1 MRCSRLVWC
10 RMDEFARRDGDD
22 RLAFINEAAARRD
35 VTPLIIEKD
44 FWVCW
49 TLRRLMSVP
58 ALAGNLTFKGGT
70 SLSKAYG
77 IIERFSEDIDLT
89 IGRNAPMIIDTSLP
103 MEDGISGNER
113 ERRTRAL
120 KVAAQRYV
128 QEIALPELSN
138 GIAEAL
144 GTSDGWSVL
153 IDPEDRDAQTILFQY
168 PKLLSYGDGFGAGG
182 FGVGNFGEGED
193 GYIRPRIKL
202 EFGARGE
209 TEPSESK
216 TIISYLAQEF
226 PGELPDA
233 TVTVATLAVERTFWE
248 KVTILHA
255 LHHGSKLLPEMSRH
269 YYDTA
274 MLAAN
279 GIDDAAMKTP
289 DLLARVVLNKSL
301 MFPDKRASYDTATV
315 GSLRLVPAEDLRER
329 LRADYAAMSEMFMVA
344 PPTFDDLMAAID
356 ALEAKLN
363 R

>member
-1 MRCSRLVWC
+1 MRCSRSAWC
-10 RMDEFARRDGDD
+10 CMDDFARRNGGD

-35 VTPLIIEKD
+35 VTPIIIEKD

-58 ALAGNLTFKGGT
+58 ILADNLTFKGGT

-89 IGRNAPMIIDTSLP
+89 IGRNAPMIVDTSPP
-103 MEDGISGNER
+103 MEDGISGKER
-113 ERRTRAL
+113 ERRTKAL
-120 KVAAQRYV
+120 KGAAQRYV
-128 QEIALPELSN
+128 QEIALPELSSA
-138 GIAEAL
+138 IDEAL

-153 IDPEDRDAQTILFQY
+153 IDQEDKDVQTILFQY
-168 PKLLSYGDGFGAGG
+168 PKLLNYGGGYGVGRYGA
-182 FGVGNFGEGED
+182 GNFGEGED

-209 TEPSESK
+209 TEPSETK
-216 TIISYLAQEF
+216 TIISYLAEEF
-226 PGELPDA
+226 PDELPDA
-233 TVTVATLAVERTFWE
+233 TVNVATLSVERTFWE

-255 LHHGSKLLPEMSRH
+255 LHHGTKLLPEMSRH
-269 YYDTA
+269 YYDTV
-274 MLAAN
+274 MLTEK

-289 DLLARVVLNKSL
+289 DLLARVVLNKGL
-301 MFPDKRASYDTATV
+301 MFADKKASYDTATL
-315 GSLRLVPAEDLRER
+315 GSLRLVPTEELRER

-344 PPTFDDLMAAID
+344 PPSFDDLMVALG
-356 ALEAKLN
+356 ALEDKLN